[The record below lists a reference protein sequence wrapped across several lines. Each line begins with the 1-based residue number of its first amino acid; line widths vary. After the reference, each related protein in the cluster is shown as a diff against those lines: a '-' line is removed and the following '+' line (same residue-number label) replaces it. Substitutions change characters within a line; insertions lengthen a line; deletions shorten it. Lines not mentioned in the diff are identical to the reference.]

1 MANINENRKLMV
13 EQMEKVKAQ
22 LSEAKAT
29 PHLSDNEQK
38 KIAKAIETVTG
49 VSTDYEITDT
59 RYHTGASDFGL
70 DGGEDTMLFVGKY
83 DDMYKISVESN
94 GRQYGVENAKDFNG
108 AMKSAMKLAKKFKI
122 QLTTESNK
130 G

>member
-94 GRQYGVENAKDFNG
+94 GRQYGVEKAKDFNG

>member
-13 EQMEKVKAQ
+13 EQMKKVKAQ

-59 RYHTGASDFGL
+59 RYHTGASDFAL

-94 GRQYGVENAKDFNG
+94 GRQYGVEKAKDFNG

>member
-1 MANINENRKLMV
+1 MATIEQNRKLMV
-13 EQMEKVKAQ
+13 ENMKKVKAQ

-94 GRQYGVENAKDFNG
+94 GRQYGVEKAKDFNG